1 MLNRMRETIP
11 NSNSPGEVGLS
22 KVILAVKCSAT
33 SSLDTSSRQSP
44 IEVDSFGGGGEGT
57 RMLSSPP
64 LTHQVRQHGIVK
76 PLYKGPV

>member
-33 SSLDTSSRQSP
+33 SSLNTSSRQSP
-44 IEVDSFGGGGEGT
+44 IEVDSFFWGGGGGDSDAFFST
-57 RMLSSPP
+57 PHPSSP
-64 LTHQVRQHGIVK
+64 TTWHSQTFI
-76 PLYKGPV
+76 

>member
-22 KVILAVKCSAT
+22 KLILAVKCSAA
-33 SSLDTSSRQSP
+33 SSLYTSSRRSP
-44 IEVDSFGGGGEGT
+44 IEVDSFGGGGGT

-64 LTHQVRQHGIVK
+64 LTHGVREHLIVK
-76 PLYKGPV
+76 PLYKGPA